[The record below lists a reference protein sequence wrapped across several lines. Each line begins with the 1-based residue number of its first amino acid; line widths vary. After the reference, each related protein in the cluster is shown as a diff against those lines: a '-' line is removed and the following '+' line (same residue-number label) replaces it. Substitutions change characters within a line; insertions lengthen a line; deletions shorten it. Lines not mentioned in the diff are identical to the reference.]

1 MANIFP
7 LIPGLQEQ
15 IDTANGESS
24 EDIKELGKCFKF
36 DFNTNSFILENGKL
50 VELDKIDAVKQWI
63 KLILNTYK
71 DKFNVYTDSNFY
83 CNVKDVSGK
92 RLTPDMQS
100 KIISDITGSLLT
112 HRYIKSVGNFSFSQ
126 ERMNVNIN
134 FDVTLA
140 SDEEISVSETI

>member
-15 IDTANGESS
+15 IDSANGEPTK
-24 EDIKELGKCFKF
+24 DIQELGKCFKF
-36 DFNTNSFILENGKL
+36 DFNTNSFVLENGKL

-100 KIISDITGSLLT
+100 KIISDITSSLLT